1 MVDYNGLE
9 NRRTERYRGFESL
22 SLRKSLLKEISE
34 GFFIFHICIFPSYS
48 FTIHDKKTSN
58 AKLCYIIWSYQRK
71 HVTLLKS
78 KLYARKDMTMIDRC
92 YIEITNTC
100 NLNCHFCPKHTRKK
114 RQLSAE
120 EFDLLT
126 DKIRGKICF
135 LYFHIMGEPLL
146 HPLLPK
152 FINMAREKG
161 FKTVL
166 TSNGTLLPKA
176 MDLLDTLPHKIQL
189 SLHSHESNAK
199 GELASYMNEVMT
211 FSTQAAEKGTCIV
224 LRLWNQGGK
233 DLENEEVMGH
243 IEKFVP
249 KPWKERPDGY
259 RLANNLYLEFDRKF
273 EWPNFDNHIEE
284 KEMIKGNQKSGIR
297 EEKREVFCKALLKQ
311 IGVLADGTLVPCCLD
326 HNGDVA
332 LGNLLEQSL
341 EEILASPRAQAMIE
355 GFKHHQATE
364 HLCETCESALV
375 RNSFRGKARS

>member
-1 MVDYNGLE
+1 
-9 NRRTERYRGFESL
+9 
-22 SLRKSLLKEISE
+22 
-34 GFFIFHICIFPSYS
+34 
-48 FTIHDKKTSN
+48 
-58 AKLCYIIWSYQRK
+58 
-71 HVTLLKS
+71 
-78 KLYARKDMTMIDRC
+78 MIDRC

-114 RQLSAE
+114 RQLTAE

-126 DKIRGKICF
+126 DKIRGKVCF

-146 HPLLPK
+146 HPLLPE
-152 FINMAREKG
+152 FISISREKG

-166 TSNGTLLPKA
+166 TSNGTLLHKA

-199 GELASYMNEVMT
+199 GELASYMNEVMI

-233 DLENEEVMGH
+233 DRENEEVMEH

-249 KPWKERPDGY
+249 KPWKVRPDGY

-284 KEMIKGNQKSGIR
+284 NETVRENPESGIR
-297 EEKREVFCKALLKQ
+297 EGKREVFCKALLKQ

-332 LGNLLEQSL
+332 LGNLLKQSL

-355 GFKHHQATE
+355 GFKHHQASE
-364 HLCETCESALV
+364 PLCETCESALI

>member
-1 MVDYNGLE
+1 
-9 NRRTERYRGFESL
+9 
-22 SLRKSLLKEISE
+22 
-34 GFFIFHICIFPSYS
+34 
-48 FTIHDKKTSN
+48 
-58 AKLCYIIWSYQRK
+58 
-71 HVTLLKS
+71 
-78 KLYARKDMTMIDRC
+78 MTMIDRC

-126 DKIRGKICF
+126 DKIRGKVCF

-146 HPLLPK
+146 HPLLPE
-152 FINMAREKG
+152 FINTAREKG

-233 DLENEEVMGH
+233 DRENEEVMAVSYTHLRAHETVG
-243 IEKFVP
+243 
-249 KPWKERPDGY
+249 D
-259 RLANNLYLEFDRKF
+259 
-273 EWPNFDNHIEE
+273 
-284 KEMIKGNQKSGIR
+284 
-297 EEKREVFCKALLKQ
+297 
-311 IGVLADGTLVPCCLD
+311 LV
-326 HNGDVA
+326 
-332 LGNLLEQSL
+332 
-341 EEILASPRAQAMIE
+341 
-355 GFKHHQATE
+355 
-364 HLCETCESALV
+364 
-375 RNSFRGKARS
+375 

>member
-1 MVDYNGLE
+1 
-9 NRRTERYRGFESL
+9 
-22 SLRKSLLKEISE
+22 
-34 GFFIFHICIFPSYS
+34 
-48 FTIHDKKTSN
+48 
-58 AKLCYIIWSYQRK
+58 
-71 HVTLLKS
+71 
-78 KLYARKDMTMIDRC
+78 MIDRC

-126 DKIRGKICF
+126 DKIRGKVCF

-146 HPLLPK
+146 HPLLPE
-152 FINMAREKG
+152 FISISREKG

-166 TSNGTLLPKA
+166 TSNGTLLHKA
-176 MDLLDTLPHKIQL
+176 MNLLDTLPHKIQL

-233 DLENEEVMGH
+233 DRENEEVMEH

-249 KPWKERPDGY
+249 KPWKERSDGY

-284 KEMIKGNQKSGIR
+284 NEMVRGNPESGIR
-297 EEKREVFCKALLKQ
+297 EGKREVFCKALLKQ
-311 IGVLADGTLVPCCLD
+311 IGILADGTLVPCCLD

-332 LGNLLEQSL
+332 LGNLLKQSL

-364 HLCETCESALV
+364 PLCETCESALV

>member
-1 MVDYNGLE
+1 
-9 NRRTERYRGFESL
+9 
-22 SLRKSLLKEISE
+22 
-34 GFFIFHICIFPSYS
+34 
-48 FTIHDKKTSN
+48 
-58 AKLCYIIWSYQRK
+58 
-71 HVTLLKS
+71 
-78 KLYARKDMTMIDRC
+78 MTMIDRC

-126 DKIRGKICF
+126 DKIRGKVCF

-146 HPLLPK
+146 HPLLPE

-233 DLENEEVMGH
+233 DRENEEVMEH
-243 IEKFVP
+243 IERFVP
-249 KPWKERPDGY
+249 KPWKERSDGY

-284 KEMIKGNQKSGIR
+284 KEIRKGNQKSGIR
-297 EEKREVFCKALLKQ
+297 EEKEKFSVKPYSNR
-311 IGVLADGTLVPCCLD
+311 
-326 HNGDVA
+326 
-332 LGNLLEQSL
+332 
-341 EEILASPRAQAMIE
+341 
-355 GFKHHQATE
+355 
-364 HLCETCESALV
+364 
-375 RNSFRGKARS
+375 